1 MEIVLVVA
9 MSENRVI
16 GRDGD
21 LPWKISNDLKHFK
34 KVTMGHPV
42 IMGRKTWDSLPFP
55 LPGRRN
61 IVITRNPDHD
71 IDAAEVVTTIEGAL
85 ELCREDDNEKVMV
98 IGGGEIFAEM
108 MRDADIIELTEVH
121 AHVEGDTLFPEIDPA
136 EWQESFRERHPPETD
151 GGPAYSFVRLE
162 RKL

>member
-21 LPWKISNDLKHFK
+21 LPWKISADLKHFK

-42 IMGRKTWDSLPFP
+42 IMGRKTWESLPFP

-61 IVITRNPDHD
+61 IVITRDV
-71 IDAAEVVTTIEGAL
+71 DAEFEGAETVTTIEGAFD
-85 ELCREDDNEKVMV
+85 LCRVDEVEKVMI
-98 IGGGEIFAEM
+98 IGGGEIFAEL
-108 MRDADIIELTEVH
+108 MRDADVIELTEVH
-121 AHVEGDTLFPEIDPA
+121 AEIDGDTLFPEIDPVDWD
-136 EWQESFRERHPPETD
+136 ERFRERYPPETD
-151 GGPAYSFVRLE
+151 GGPAFSFVTLE
-162 RKL
+162 RRL

>member
-21 LPWKISNDLKHFK
+21 LPWKISADLKHFK
-34 KVTMGHPV
+34 RVTMGHPV
-42 IMGRKTWDSLPFP
+42 VMGRKTWESLPFP

-61 IVITRNPDHD
+61 IVITRNEG
-71 IDAAEVVTTIEGAL
+71 AEFEGAETVPAIEGAL
-85 ELCREDDNEKVMV
+85 ELCRLAGDEKVMI
-98 IGGGEIFAEM
+98 IGGGEIFAET
-108 MRDADIIELTEVH
+108 MRDAGVIELTEVH
-121 AHVEGDTLFPEIDPA
+121 DVIDGDTLFPEIDPA
-136 EWQESFRERHPPETD
+136 EWAESFRERHPPESD
-151 GGPAYSFVRLE
+151 GGPAFSFVTLE